1 MVKAMDHTP
10 LAPRERPSAPP
21 LWNLVNLLNVPAY
34 VCLLSEA
41 YSKPGLLGSYGR
53 AYTSDFSK
61 KFGVY
66 SYRWRVLEPNQR
78 APIVTCFRRS
88 GVDGAYVTSCCVV
101 WARSSQAIRS

>member
-21 LWNLVNLLNVPAY
+21 LWNLVNLLNVPTY

-78 APIVTCFRRS
+78 PLLLRAS
-88 GVDGAYVTSCCVV
+88 GGPVSMELMLPPVV
-101 WARSSQAIRS
+101 